1 MLLVSMCLV
10 SQVLALAAQELSRP
24 GTQKKAPP
32 AVSASDDL
40 SPRGSGDKPVD
51 WRQEVERR
59 IQSKTRRLTKV
70 VTAFRHMGL
79 FSFFFFSYCTLISRL
94 LISCVLQGV
103 TKALPEA
110 TPNRYASLAGH
121 FFFPLLR
128 NYDK

>member
-10 SQVLALAAQELSRP
+10 SQVLALAAQELCSP

-32 AVSASDDL
+32 AVSVSDDL
-40 SPRGSGDKPVD
+40 SPRGSCDKPVA

-79 FSFFFFSYCTLISRL
+79 FFFIFLFI
-94 LISCVLQGV
+94 
-103 TKALPEA
+103 AL
-110 TPNRYASLAGH
+110 
-121 FFFPLLR
+121 
-128 NYDK
+128 

>member
-24 GTQKKAPP
+24 GTQN

-51 WRQEVERR
+51 WRQEVARR

-94 LISCVLQGV
+94 LISCVSQGV